1 MCLFVAMEIEK
12 AVSIQKAGEGAA
24 EEWLELP
31 NGCLCCTIKTTA
43 LQAIESLL
51 IRKAGQIDYILLET
65 TGLADPYP
73 IINSFW
79 ADEALECRAYLDGVV
94 CLVDA
99 KNIEGQLMEWKV
111 LMQQFVL
118 ADVILINKTD
128 LIGADELTTLKE
140 KLNELNPLARM
151 KECRYGNIGD
161 LRTLLDLKSYGAV
174 DCSFAQHQKG
184 YLELMGMLSV
194 TEGAGRGV
202 KRDHKEVRSVKL
214 STAKTVDRNKFEK
227 WLFGV
232 LWSDD
237 EQARFKVLRAKGLM
251 RTNKKKDIVVQAV
264 QELYEITELEM
275 DSTMQVNESV
285 LIFLGLFED
294 ESAVETIKESFYSSI
309 Y

>member
-1 MCLFVAMEIEK
+1 MEIEK

-51 IRKAGQIDYILLET
+51 IRKSGQIDYILLET

-79 ADEALECRAYLDGVV
+79 ADESLECRAYLDGVV

-99 KNIEGQLMEWKV
+99 KNIEGQLKEWQV
-111 LMQQFVL
+111 LMQQIIL

-128 LIGADELTTLKE
+128 LIGVEELQALRERLKE
-140 KLNELNPLARM
+140 INPLARI
-151 KECRYGNIGD
+151 KQTSYGHISD
-161 LRTLLDLKSYGAV
+161 MSTLLDLKAYGAV

-184 YLELMGMLSV
+184 YLGLMSVLSFQ
-194 TEGAGRGV
+194 EA
-202 KRDHKEVRSVKL
+202 KRDHREVYSLRL
-214 STAKTVDRNKFEK
+214 STSKLVDRANFEK
-227 WLFGV
+227 WLFKV
-232 LWSDD
+232 LWSED
-237 EQARFKVLRAKGLM
+237 EQFKVLRAKGLM
-251 RTNKKKDIVVQAV
+251 RTIRDQKQRDFVVQAV
-264 QELYEITELEM
+264 QELYEITEL
-275 DSTMQVNESV
+275 DDGDVIGSSESILV
-285 LIFLGLFED
+285 LLGTFHD
-294 ESAVETIKESFYSSI
+294 EEVISSIKESFYSSI

>member
-1 MCLFVAMEIEK
+1 MEIEK

-51 IRKAGQIDYILLET
+51 IRKSGQIDYILLET

-99 KNIEGQLMEWKV
+99 KNIEGLLKEWKV
-111 LMQQFVL
+111 LLQQIVL

-128 LIGADELTTLKE
+128 LVGTEELQSLRDKLKE
-140 KLNELNPLARM
+140 INPLARI
-151 KECRYGNIGD
+151 KETSFGHISD
-161 LRTLLDLKSYGAV
+161 ISILLDLKAYGAI
-174 DCSFAQHQKG
+174 DCSFAQHQQSCLG
-184 YLELMGMLSV
+184 LMSMLNFQ
-194 TEGAGRGV
+194 EA
-202 KRDHKEVRSVKL
+202 KRDHREVYNLRL
-214 STAKTVDRNKFEK
+214 STSKPVDRAKFEK
-227 WLFGV
+227 WLFEV
-232 LWSDD
+232 LWSED
-237 EQARFKVLRAKGLM
+237 ERFKVLRAKGLM
-251 RTNKKKDIVVQAV
+251 RTITGSNKQKDIVIQAV
-264 QELYEITELEM
+264 QELYEITELEDISTIVQN
-275 DSTMQVNESV
+275 DSSV
-285 LIFLGLFED
+285 LVLLGTFSD
-294 ESAVETIKESFYSSI
+294 KNIISSIKESFYSSI